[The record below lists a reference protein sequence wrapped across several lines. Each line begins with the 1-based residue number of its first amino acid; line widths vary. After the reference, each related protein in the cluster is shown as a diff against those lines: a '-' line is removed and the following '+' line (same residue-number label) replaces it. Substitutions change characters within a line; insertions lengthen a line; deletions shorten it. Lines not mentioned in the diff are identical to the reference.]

1 MTDTELKL
9 KIEKYIDEHE
19 AELLSDVV
27 DLCRINSV
35 RTEKTEHAPYGSGAK
50 RALIEAE
57 RLCESYGFKTK
68 LYSDRVISADMN
80 SGESCLDILA
90 HIDVVAAG
98 DGWTVTEPFE
108 PIIKNGAIYGR
119 GTSDD
124 KGPAMAAL
132 YAMRA
137 VKELGIDIN
146 KNCRLI
152 LGSDEECGSSDIPYY
167 YAEEK
172 AAPMTFSPD
181 GEFPVINIE
190 KGQFRGEV
198 VSYLKGND
206 DTKASGTDCSM
217 GSASAESLSD
227 AEHSAESGRRLI
239 EFKSGDTINIV
250 PGKGYARVTG
260 FCEEE
265 IKRAVSVMTG
275 QLFGEK
281 AGDVKISCTRERTEG
296 GGDIDRI
303 DVIGRTAHASTPE
316 TGINAGVVL
325 LNILTELKFDDEQL
339 NSRLSELKSMF
350 PYGDFYGEGLGISLS
365 DPESGATTLTP
376 DIFVI
381 DGEHISVRFDSR
393 TCIIAE
399 EANTILK
406 AAQFIEEK
414 GFSFEY
420 SFVPPHV
427 VSADSDFVK
436 TLLDTYTLVSG
447 KEGYCVAL
455 GGGTYV
461 HDIENGVAFGAVGES
476 TDTRMHGPNEF
487 MLISEL
493 KQAAVIYALCIA
505 RLCR

>member
-19 AELLSDVV
+19 AELLRDVES
-27 DLCRINSV
+27 LCRIDSV
-35 RTEKTEHAPYGSGAK
+35 RTEATEHAPYGLGAK
-50 RALIEAE
+50 KALIEAK
-57 RLCESYGFKTK
+57 RLCESYGFKTR

-80 SGESCLDILA
+80 NGEGCLDILA
-90 HIDVVAAG
+90 HMDVVAAG
-98 DGWTVTEPFE
+98 DGWTVTEPFD
-108 PIIKNGAIYGR
+108 PIIRDGAIYGR

-137 VKELGIDIN
+137 VKELGIDIT

-198 VSYLKGND
+198 ISYLKRTD
-206 DTKASGTDCSM
+206 DTKTSGTDCSRD
-217 GSASAESLSD
+217 SAESLSD
-227 AEHSAESGRRLI
+227 AEHIGENRRRLI
-239 EFKSGDTINIV
+239 ELRSGDTINIV
-250 PGKGYARVTG
+250 PGKGYARLAG

-265 IKRAVSVMTG
+265 IKRAVSFVTG

-281 AGDVKISCTRERTEG
+281 AGDVKISCTREKTEG

-325 LNILTELKFDDEQL
+325 LNILAELEFDDEQL

-350 PYGDFYGEGLGISLS
+350 PYGDFYGEGLGISMS

-376 DIFVI
+376 DIFSI
-381 DGEHISVRFDSR
+381 DGERISVRFDSR
-393 TCIIAE
+393 TCIIAD
-399 EANTILK
+399 EANTILR
-406 AAQFIEEK
+406 AAHFIEKK

-420 SFVPPHV
+420 SFTPPHV
-427 VSADSDFVK
+427 VNADSNFVK

-461 HDIENGVAFGAVGES
+461 HNIENGVAFGAVGEG

-487 MLISEL
+487 MPVNEL
-493 KQAAVIYALCIA
+493 KQAAVIYAMCIA